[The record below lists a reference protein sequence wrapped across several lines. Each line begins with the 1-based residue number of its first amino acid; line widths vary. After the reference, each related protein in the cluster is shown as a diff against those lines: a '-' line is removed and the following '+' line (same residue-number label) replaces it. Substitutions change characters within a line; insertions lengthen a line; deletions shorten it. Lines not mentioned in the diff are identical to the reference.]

1 MRCPECEQRNSVA
14 ARKCKFCGAKFK
26 RKSMPLGKKI
36 TLLVAGVTLV
46 GIIFFTLQLPKMVDP
61 AEQLSAAAKRVAAGP
76 KSAEDAK
83 VIKEAFDGAVEKML
97 KRYGSDNPIVL
108 SNKLKALLPATAFE
122 VLVVDLPKGLKLVE
136 IDTILQA
143 SDFVVMKGTNDTK
156 VFRLPG
162 FEVFDD
168 ARAVSDQAGPVIV
181 LLGHSGGQL
190 PHRPIV
196 RTYALLP
203 DSIED
208 DSKNMV
214 PAFLGEGTAKFAK
227 DSGDINIELSA
238 SSVAQAEKLS
248 VSPPPGSDKT
258 LRLILRWKD
267 AKYQPEIS
275 AAADPQSYL
284 LLLAR
289 NMKYP
294 EYWPA
299 SAAYLGPSAT
309 KLLKDHSS
317 PQIASVDVKKVADK
331 KGVQSF
337 VMQAANKKFDLD
349 LKPAGALWQLAGY
362 KVSESVNPNL
372 ANGAA
377 TSDTKAVSDPVLTD
391 TKTVIES
398 PPASVATSVSA
409 TTDPSS
415 NTSASKPVSS
425 PGTTNTQTTP
435 IVLPSK
441 SVDAGKSISPAKVLP
456 ATLIA
461 AMPGPASAGKNLKLD
476 NHAKNADKGTGT
488 SWLGNDD
495 ENKAAPKH
503 VAVIPPA
510 VKKNLESEK
519 NSEKN
524 KKNQQKE
531 SKPAESAASAGT
543 ISGATSSVR
552 MRSGPGLGKRTM
564 TEIPNGAV
572 IQILGQE
579 KGWYRIRYAGKTG
592 YVFGPLVSTSSK
604 AADTSQAQ
612 KTAVVPEKQDSK
624 PKQNAKAQAVR
635 NSQPPAVSS
644 SASTDSGNSS
654 VIRRPMNVRDD
665 SRRKIGV
672 VQPGDHVV
680 VLGSMKNERYKVRLS
695 DGRVGWVHKDAL
707 GAVSANKIA
716 PDPGASSEV
725 ETPPE
730 FVP

>member
-14 ARKCKFCGAKFK
+14 ASKCKFCGAKFK
-26 RKSMPLGKKI
+26 RKSMPLGKKLI
-36 TLLVAGVTLV
+36 LLLAGLVLV
-46 GIIFFTLQLPKMVDP
+46 GVVYFSMQLPKMVDP

-83 VIKEAFDGAVEKML
+83 VIKEAFDSAVEKML
-97 KRYGSDNPIVL
+97 KRYGSDNPTIL
-108 SNKLKALLPATAFE
+108 SNKLKSLLPATAFE

-168 ARAVSDQAGPVIV
+168 ARSVSDQAGPVIV
-181 LLGHSGGQL
+181 LLGHSGGQP
-190 PHRPIV
+190 PHRPMV

-214 PAFLGEGTAKFAK
+214 PAFSGEGTAKFAK
-227 DSGDINIELSA
+227 DSGDISIELSA

-248 VSPPPGSDKT
+248 LAPSVPSDKVV
-258 LRLILRWKD
+258 RLLLRWKD

-275 AAADPQSYL
+275 AGADPQSYL

-309 KLLKDHSS
+309 KLLKEHSS
-317 PQIASVDVKKVADK
+317 PQIVSVDVKRIADK

-337 VMQAANKKFDLD
+337 VMQASNKKFDLD

-362 KVSESVNPNL
+362 KVTDSAGVTSAVSNAPVVVENKSDTGDVPQTNGASKTSTEAQVATTVVPTKSLTSNSTTSPVASAQTSSTTKSESIN
-372 ANGAA
+372 
-377 TSDTKAVSDPVLTD
+377 
-391 TKTVIES
+391 KTNS
-398 PPASVATSVSA
+398 TGTA
-409 TTDPSS
+409 
-415 NTSASKPVSS
+415 
-425 PGTTNTQTTP
+425 PGP
-435 IVLPSK
+435 KVLPS
-441 SVDAGKSISPAKVLP
+441 SLISS
-456 ATLIA
+456 
-461 AMPGPASAGKNLKLD
+461 MPGPALAGKNVKVD
-476 NHAKNADKGTGT
+476 EHSRNKGTGT
-488 SWLGNDD
+488 AWLGDD
-495 ENKAAPKH
+495 EEKPHDNKH
-503 VAVIPPA
+503 VAAIPPG
-510 VKKNLESEK
+510 VKKNLDQDK
-519 NSEKN
+519 NADRN
-524 KKNQQKE
+524 KKNQQNDAKAND
-531 SKPAESAASAGT
+531 SGSAGT
-543 ISGATSSVR
+543 ISGSTGSVR
-552 MRSGPGLGKRTM
+552 MRSGPGLGKRTI
-564 TEIPNGAV
+564 TEVPNGAS
-572 IQILGQE
+572 IHILGQE
-579 KGWYRIRYAGKTG
+579 KGWYRVRYGGKIG
-592 YVFGPLVSTSSK
+592 YVFGPLVSTSGKAPEPAQTQKSAVLPDKQANKNKQGSK
-604 AADTSQAQ
+604 EQSPKTVQTASHVTTPSANTATS
-612 KTAVVPEKQDSK
+612 
-624 PKQNAKAQAVR
+624 
-635 NSQPPAVSS
+635 
-644 SASTDSGNSS
+644 SGEGS

-672 VQPGDHVV
+672 VQPGDRVT

-716 PDPGASSEV
+716 PDTTGGAEV

>member
-14 ARKCKFCGAKFK
+14 ANKCKFCGAKFK

-46 GIIFFTLQLPKMVDP
+46 GVVYISMQLPKMVDP

-76 KSAEDAK
+76 KSIEDAK
-83 VIKEAFDGAVEKML
+83 AIKEAFDSAVEKLL
-97 KRYGSDNPIVL
+97 KRYGGENPTAL
-108 SNKLKALLPATAFE
+108 ANKLKALLPATAFE

-168 ARAVSDQAGPVIV
+168 ARSVSDQAGPVIV

-190 PHRPIV
+190 PHRPMV

-214 PAFLGEGTAKFAK
+214 PAFTGEGTAKFVK
-227 DSGDINIELSA
+227 DSADIAIELTA
-238 SSVAQAEKLS
+238 PSVAQSEKLS
-248 VSPPPGSDKT
+248 VNPSPGLDKT
-258 LRLILRWKD
+258 ISLLLRWKD
-267 AKYQPEIS
+267 AKYQPEIKAS
-275 AAADPQSYL
+275 ADPLSYL

-317 PQIASVDVKKVADK
+317 PQITSVEIKKLADK
-331 KGVQSF
+331 AGVQSF
-337 VMQAANKKFDLD
+337 VMNAANKKFDLD
-349 LKPAGALWQLAGY
+349 LKPSGALWQLAGY
-362 KVSESVNPNL
+362 KVSELAKTGL
-372 ANGAA
+372 ANSSPVAVETKSVTETT
-377 TSDTKAVSDPVLTD
+377 TSSD
-391 TKTVIES
+391 S
-398 PPASVATSVSA
+398 SSVSA
-409 TTDPSS
+409 NQPSAATTSTE
-415 NTSASKPVSS
+415 TS
-425 PGTTNTQTTP
+425 TP
-435 IVLPSK
+435 INVSK
-441 SVDAGKSISPAKVLP
+441 TAVTNSNLSSTADPTKNKSGGNLTQPNSKVLP
-456 ATLIA
+456 TSLIA
-461 AMPGPASAGKNLKLD
+461 SMPGPASAGKNVKVED
-476 NHAKNADKGTGT
+476 HSKNRAKGTGT
-488 SWLGNDD
+488 SWLGED
-495 ENKAAPKH
+495 EEKAHDSKL
-503 VAVIPPA
+503 AVLPA
-510 VKKNLESEK
+510 GIKKNLDSQK
-519 NSEKN
+519 TDDKTSKS
-524 KKNQQKE
+524 QQKKDPT
-531 SKPAESAASAGT
+531 STQTTSAATGT
-543 ISGATSSVR
+543 ISGGTSSVR
-552 MRSGPGLGKRTM
+552 MRSGPGLGKRTI
-564 TEIPNGAV
+564 TEVPNGAS

-579 KGWYRIRYAGKTG
+579 KGWYRVKYGGKIG
-592 YVFGPLVSTSSK
+592 YVFSPLVATSSAKAVEPPPASKPPAAPNKQPDKNKQVQKNTTAKQNSPSSESTSASV
-604 AADTSQAQ
+604 D
-612 KTAVVPEKQDSK
+612 
-624 PKQNAKAQAVR
+624 
-635 NSQPPAVSS
+635 NS
-644 SASTDSGNSS
+644 NSS

-672 VQPGDHVV
+672 VQPGDKVV
-680 VLGSMKNERYKVRLS
+680 VIGSMKNERYKVRLS

-707 GAVSANKIA
+707 GSVSASKIT
-716 PDPGASSEV
+716 PDTTGGADV

>member
-14 ARKCKFCGAKFK
+14 ANKCKFCGAKFK

-46 GIIFFTLQLPKMVDP
+46 GVVYLSMQLPKMVDP

-76 KSAEDAK
+76 KSIEDAK
-83 VIKEAFDGAVEKML
+83 AIKEAFDSAVEKLL
-97 KRYGSDNPIVL
+97 KRYGSENPTAL
-108 SNKLKALLPATAFE
+108 ANKLKALLPATAFE

-168 ARAVSDQAGPVIV
+168 ARSVSDQAGPVIV

-190 PHRPIV
+190 PHRPMV

-214 PAFLGEGTAKFAK
+214 PAFTGEGTAKFVK
-227 DSGDINIELSA
+227 DTADIAVELTA
-238 SSVAQAEKLS
+238 PSVAQSEKLS
-248 VSPPPGSDKT
+248 VNPSPGSDKT
-258 LRLILRWKD
+258 ISLMLRWKD
-267 AKYQPEIS
+267 AKYQPEIKAS
-275 AAADPQSYL
+275 ADPLSYL

-317 PQIASVDVKKVADK
+317 PQIASVEIKKLADK
-331 KGVQSF
+331 AGVQSF
-337 VMQAANKKFDLD
+337 VMNAANKKFDLD

-362 KVSESVNPNL
+362 KVSEL
-372 ANGAA
+372 AKTGLA
-377 TSDTKAVSDPVLTD
+377 TSATVAIETKSGTETPT
-391 TKTVIES
+391 S
-398 PPASVATSVSA
+398 SVSA
-409 TTDPSS
+409 NQPAAATTSTETSTPINVSKTAVPNS
-415 NTSASKPVSS
+415 NVSS
-425 PGTTNTQTTP
+425 AAAADPTKNKSGGN
-435 IVLPSK
+435 LPSQ
-441 SVDAGKSISPAKVLP
+441 SNSKVLP
-456 ATLIA
+456 TSLIA
-461 AMPGPASAGKNLKLD
+461 SMPGPASAGKNVKVD
-476 NHAKNADKGTGT
+476 DHSKHNAKGTGT
-488 SWLGNDD
+488 SWLGEDD
-495 ENKAAPKH
+495 EKSHDSKH
-503 VAVIPPA
+503 VAVLPSGI
-510 VKKNLESEK
+510 KKNLDSQKTDDKTSMTEQ
-519 NSEKN
+519 
-524 KKNQQKE
+524 KKDPTPTQAT
-531 SKPAESAASAGT
+531 SGAIGT
-543 ISGATSSVR
+543 ISGGTSSVR
-552 MRSGPGLGKRTM
+552 LRSGPGLGKRTL
-564 TEIPNGAV
+564 TEVPNGAS

-579 KGWYRIRYAGKTG
+579 KGWYRVKYGGKIG
-592 YVFGPLVSTSSK
+592 YVFSPLVATSSAK
-604 AADTSQAQ
+604 PVESSPVSKSQAAPNKQPDKNKQVQ
-612 KTAVVPEKQDSK
+612 KNTTA
-624 PKQNAKAQAVR
+624 KQN
-635 NSQPPAVSS
+635 SS
-644 SASTDSGNSS
+644 SPESTAASVDNSNSS

-672 VQPGDHVV
+672 VQPGDKVV
-680 VLGSMKNERYKVRLS
+680 VIGSMKNERYKIRLS

-707 GAVSANKIA
+707 GSVSASKIT
-716 PDPGASSEV
+716 PDTTGGADV